1 MLYTAP
7 LKYRGWLFCAL
18 INPMGFHP
26 AWFSGTE
33 KIQYLKF
40 CEFVIFCDCL
50 PQKILQIIR
59 VNWLPSMLEL
69 IRASRVLWPYSRSE
83 KQHLLEIC
91 LKHTTTNPH
100 PPLLDTHNKP
110 IEKKLLKVQ
119 IYHPPEEVCAL
130 RKTKITMEN
139 PHLFHLYNHRNR
151 VFFQPTMFACKSVCR
166 YPRDP
171 ITF

>member
-1 MLYTAP
+1 MPNSWASILLGSAEP
-7 LKYRGWLFCAL
+7 K
-18 INPMGFHP
+18 
-26 AWFSGTE
+26 
-33 KIQYLKF
+33 KYLKF
-40 CEFVIFCDCL
+40 CEFVTFCDCL

-69 IRASRVLWPYSRSE
+69 IRGSRVLWPYSRSE